1 MTSIDE
7 HKRKIKEHLE
17 GINETIE
24 AGIEKRPMTIGFHC
38 SACSIE
44 FLELYLHLINKIP
57 ISKIIK
63 HDWFKRPTPNQK
75 IEPLIE
81 RKNPVQF
88 PEKEKIYDLIYSIEE
103 KRNSLIYGK
112 PSTEQIKKVVFDFN
126 KLKDIFYKLFENEKF
141 EL

>member
-1 MTSIDE
+1 MTSIEE

-17 GINETIE
+17 GINDAIN
-24 AGIEKRPMTIGFHC
+24 AGIEKRPITIGFHC

-44 FLELYLHLINKIP
+44 LIELYLHLINKIP

-75 IEPLIE
+75 REALIE

-88 PEKEKIYDLIYSIEE
+88 PEKEEIYNLTYSIEE
-103 KRNSLIYGK
+103 KRNSLMYGK
-112 PSTEQIKKVVFDFN
+112 PSEEQIKKVISDFN
-126 KLKDIFYKLFENEKF
+126 KLKEIFYKLFKNEKF